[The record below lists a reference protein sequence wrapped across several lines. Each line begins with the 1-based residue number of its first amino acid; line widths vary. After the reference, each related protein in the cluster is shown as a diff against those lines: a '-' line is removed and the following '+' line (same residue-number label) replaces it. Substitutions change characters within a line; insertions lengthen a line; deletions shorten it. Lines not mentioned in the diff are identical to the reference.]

1 MSHERGTRI
10 PGMKMLPALA
20 VVVLAVIAG
29 IVPRFWLRMVAA
41 GLSALVGLSLVVAA
55 YDWWRRVAAG
65 TAGTGRG
72 FDPPGTPVVATV
84 AAIFF
89 MTLAAVLAWLAEQAR
104 GRGGVVRS
112 GPAPGSTPQR
122 SVSRLPFPPSSTP

>member
-55 YDWWRRVAAG
+55 YDWWRRTQLG
-65 TAGTGRG
+65 QQERG
-72 FDPPGTPVVATV
+72 A
-84 AAIFF
+84 
-89 MTLAAVLAWLAEQAR
+89 
-104 GRGGVVRS
+104 
-112 GPAPGSTPQR
+112 GSTRRGLPWWQQ
-122 SVSRLPFPPSSTP
+122 SRPFSS